1 MDACTHARTDGW
13 MQILFGAH
21 HAGMEALGTSASTS
35 CYASLHGP
43 AGETPWLLPLG
54 LVPLSCAE
62 IITLSIQC
70 KSQSP
75 DCLLLDR
82 SYLWVKMREKRKGV
96 RGELCMNDVCTM
108 DSYSLLCV
116 GTTYLQKKKRAFL
129 FMVLIGFT
137 CWNRV
142 QVYRGFLSDV
152 SCTLLIKKNDRARS
166 EDSSID

>member
-116 GTTYLQKKKRAFL
+116 GTTYLQKKKTCL
-129 FMVLIGFT
+129 FIYGFDRVHLLKQGAGLSWFPKWCVLHSF
-137 CWNRV
+137 N
-142 QVYRGFLSDV
+142 
-152 SCTLLIKKNDRARS
+152 
-166 EDSSID
+166 